1 MHEWTT
7 EQKLAIDGRSGTLL
21 VSAAAGS
28 GKTTVLVERVIQRLT
43 DLANPCPADRLVIV
57 TFTKAAA
64 AQMKERIDIALSKQ
78 IAQTGDPWLMKQQ
91 LLLQSAK
98 ICTIDSFCGDLVRE
112 NFHMLGI
119 SADYA
124 IADSGEL
131 ARFEDAAVKKVLAD
145 KYNSGDAVFK
155 ALSNTVSSG
164 GNDSALEGVIKSVY
178 NSVSSFPFPE
188 DELAK
193 LAEPY
198 RGNEPVSE
206 SIWGKFILSEASA
219 KLRYCQ
225 ELMEQCSEIL
235 SQPDDAVQAVADA
248 IGTLV
253 PEELAL
259 YRNMADMAD
268 VGKWDELYYALNY
281 RVYQRFTTKRN
292 LDATVKNSV
301 KSRRDRAKSV
311 ADKVKG
317 CVCVNSAD
325 FEKDRKALLPL
336 VECLVDCVVR
346 YSRELNEIKRLNEKF
361 DFGDIEHLALE
372 LLVERDGDTVQKT
385 QLAKSL
391 SETYAEIMVD
401 EYQDTNM
408 LQDMLFSAISDD
420 ENNLFFVG
428 DVKQSIYRFRQAMP
442 EIFLG
447 RRDNLSVFDG
457 ETYPARVNL
466 SSNFRSRNGVTSAVN
481 FVFEQLVSKQFGEIN
496 YDENERLNP
505 MAKYPPK
512 DTPDVELKLR
522 ENDEKESE
530 AEYIAKYIKELL
542 ASGKLIKDGDVQ
554 RSVKAG
560 DICILTRAKSHM
572 LSYAEAL
579 EELGIPAVCVVEGEL
594 SGSAEVRI
602 ILSLLRVLD
611 NPLQDI
617 QLTAV
622 MMSPL
627 FGFTAD
633 ELAVIRTGAKRGE
646 PVYRSVVAAADSGNT
661 RCREFLDRI
670 DSVRRI
676 SIGMGAAE
684 FMRRVYDE
692 TDILSIARALDE
704 PDQRVA
710 NLRSLL
716 DLAGSFDSTGACGLS
731 AFLRFLDTAEQKGT
745 EFNVSENSHA
755 VKIMTIHKS
764 KGLEFGVCILADMSR
779 SLIHAEKGGVVLSRN
794 LGLGMLLRESFSGK
808 SFYTLQ
814 FVAAEL
820 SSRLMDLS
828 EETRVLYVAMTRAK
842 EQLVIVATCDFEEK
856 LKTVSSAF
864 DKGGKA
870 LAYGYLSTASN
881 YIDWLLPIFTRHIDA
896 CDLRMYDDSGISS
909 LVLSPD
915 FSVGVSI
922 CKAGAQQDADAVPEN
937 ELKELFSPDEELK
950 KLIKERMEYVY
961 PYASL
966 TDAVAKKQASSFA
979 EDTFDEEFFASSRP
993 GFMSSGGLTA
1003 AQKGTLTHKYLQYCD
1018 LNTDDTESEIKRMVS
1033 EGKLSEQEAKE
1044 LKRDEIAAFISSD
1057 ICARIR
1063 ASSEVMREKKFA
1075 MLLPVC
1081 EAYPDLPD
1089 IVSDENIVVQGM
1101 LDLAFVEDSEIVIV
1115 DYKTDRGVSEDE
1127 ICSRH
1132 REQLTLYSKA
1142 MEKCT
1147 DYKVKAAYIYSL
1159 SLKKEIRVL

>member
-1 MHEWTT
+1 MPEWTA

-43 DLANPCPADRLVIV
+43 DLSNPCPADRLVIV

-64 AQMKERIDIALSKQ
+64 AQMKERIDTALSKQ
-78 IAQTGDPWLMKQQ
+78 IAKTGDPWLMKQQ

-119 SADYA
+119 SADYQ

-131 ARFEDAAVKKVLAD
+131 ARFEDTAVKKVLAE
-145 KYNSGDAVFK
+145 KYNSGDPVFK
-155 ALSNTVSSG
+155 ELSDTVSTG
-164 GNDSALEGVIKSVY
+164 GSDAALEGVIKSIY
-178 NSVSSFPFPE
+178 ASVSSFPFPE
-188 DELAK
+188 DEVAK

-198 RGNEPVSE
+198 RSSEPVGE
-206 SIWGKFILSEASA
+206 SIWGKYILKEASA

-225 ELMEQCSEIL
+225 ELMEQCSVIL
-235 SQPDDAVQAVADA
+235 SEPDTSVQEVADA
-248 IGTLV
+248 LGSLV
-253 PEELAL
+253 PEEIAL
-259 YRNMADMAD
+259 YRDMADMAD
-268 VGKWDELYYALNY
+268 KGNWDDLYYAVNY
-281 RVYQRFTTKRN
+281 RVYQPFTRKRK
-292 LDATVKNSV
+292 LDATIKNAVKQ
-301 KSRRDRAKSV
+301 RRDRAKAV
-311 ADKVKG
+311 ADKVKSYI
-317 CVCVNSAD
+317 CVNSLD

-336 VECLVDCVVR
+336 VECLSDCVVQ
-346 YSRELNEIKRLNEKF
+346 YSRELDKIKRLNEKF

-372 LLVERDGDTVQKT
+372 LLIERDGDNVSKT
-385 QLAKSL
+385 ALAQSL

-420 ENNLFFVG
+420 EKNLFFVG

-447 RRDNLSVFDG
+447 RRDKLKMFDG
-457 ETYPARVNL
+457 ENYPARVNL

-481 FVFEQLVSKQFGEIN
+481 FVFEQLMSDKLGEIT
-496 YDENERLNP
+496 YDENEHLNP
-505 MAKYPPK
+505 MAKYPHK
-512 DTPDVELKLR
+512 ETADVELRLR
-522 ENDEKESE
+522 EKDENESE
-530 AEYIAKYIKELL
+530 PEYIAKYIKSLL
-542 ASGKLIKDGDVQ
+542 ASGRYIKDGDGQ
-554 RSVKAG
+554 RPIVAG

-579 EELGIPAVCVVEGEL
+579 EEAGIPAVCVVEGEL

-627 FGFTAD
+627 FGFTAS
-633 ELAVIRTGAKRGE
+633 ELAEIRTGVKKGE
-646 PVYRSVVAAADSGNT
+646 PVYRSVVAASDSGNM

-670 DSVRRI
+670 DAVRRI

-684 FMRRVYDE
+684 FLRRIYDE

-710 NLRSLL
+710 NLWSLL

-779 SLIHAEKGGVVLSRN
+779 SLIHAEKGSVVLSRN
-794 LGLGMLLRESFSGK
+794 LGLGMLLREKFSGK
-808 SFYTLQ
+808 SLYTLP
-814 FVAAEL
+814 FVASDL
-820 SSRLMDLS
+820 SARLMDLS

-842 EQLVIVATCDFEEK
+842 EQLVIIGTCDFEEK

-864 DKGGKA
+864 DKYGKG
-870 LAYGYLSTASN
+870 LTYGYASSASN

-896 CDLRMYDDSGISS
+896 CDLRMYDDNGISS

-915 FSVGVSI
+915 FAVDVSVI
-922 CKAGAQQDADAVPEN
+922 KAGAAETEG
-937 ELKELFSPDEELK
+937 ELQEIETSEAIQPDDELM

-966 TDAVAKKQASSFA
+966 TDAVAKKQASGFA
-979 EDTFDEEFFASSRP
+979 DDNFEEEFFASSRP
-993 GFMSSGGLTA
+993 GFMNSGGLTA

-1018 LNTDDTESEIKRMVS
+1018 FCDDDTEKQIMRMVAD
-1033 EGKLSEQEAKE
+1033 GIFSEQEAKE
-1044 LKRDEIAAFISSD
+1044 LKRDEIAAFMSSD

-1063 ASSEVMREKKFA
+1063 ASAEVMREKKFA
-1075 MLLPVC
+1075 MLLPVR

-1089 IVSDENIVVQGM
+1089 IVSGESIVVQGM
-1101 LDLAFVEDSEIVIV
+1101 LDIAFVENSEIVIV
-1115 DYKTDRGVSEDE
+1115 DYKTDRGVTEEE
-1127 ICSRH
+1127 ICNRH
-1132 REQLTLYSKA
+1132 RDQLTLYSKA

>member
-1 MHEWTT
+1 MPEWTQ
-7 EQKLAIDGRSGTLL
+7 EQKLAIDGRAGTLL

-43 DLANPCPADRLVIV
+43 DIANPCPADKLVIV

-78 IAQTGDPWLMKQQ
+78 IAKTGDPWLMKQQ

-119 SADYA
+119 SADYQ

-131 ARFEDAAVKKVLAD
+131 ARFEDTAVKKVLAD
-145 KYNSGDAVFK
+145 KYNSGDGIFK
-155 ALSNTVSSG
+155 ELSNTVSSG
-164 GNDSALEGVIKSVY
+164 ESDTALEEVIKAVY
-178 NSVSSFPFPE
+178 DSVSAFPFPE
-188 DELAK
+188 DELFK
-193 LAEPY
+193 LVEPY
-198 RGNEPVSE
+198 RGNESVSE
-206 SIWGKFILSEASA
+206 SVWGKYILSEASE

-225 ELMEQCSEIL
+225 ELMEQCSDML
-235 SQPDDAVQAVADA
+235 SEPDTAVQEVAEA
-248 IGTLV
+248 LGTLV
-253 PEELAL
+253 PEEIAL
-259 YRNMADMAD
+259 YRDMADMAD
-268 VGKWDELYYALNY
+268 SGKWDELYYAINY
-281 RVYQRFTTKRN
+281 RVYQPFTRKRK
-292 LDATVKNSV
+292 LDTTIKNAVKQ
-301 KSRRDRAKSV
+301 RRDRAKEI
-311 ADKVKG
+311 ADKLKG
-317 CVCVNSAD
+317 YVCVNSAD

-336 VECLVDCVVR
+336 VECLIDCVVQ
-346 YSRELNEIKRLNEKF
+346 YSRELGKIKRLNEKL

-372 LLVERDGDTVQKT
+372 LLIERDGDCVRKT
-385 QLAKSL
+385 PLAESL

-408 LQDMLFSAISDD
+408 LQDMLFSAISDN

-447 RRDNLSVFDG
+447 RRDNLAMFDG
-457 ETYPARVNL
+457 ENYPARVNL

-481 FVFEQLVSKQFGEIN
+481 FVFEQLMSKKLGEII
-496 YDENERLNP
+496 YDENEQLNP
-505 MAKYPPK
+505 MASYPPK
-512 DTPDVELKLR
+512 ETADVELLLR
-522 ENDEKESE
+522 EKDENESE
-530 AEYIAKYIKELL
+530 AKYIAKYIKSLL
-542 ASGKLIKDGDVQ
+542 SSGKLIKDGDAQ
-554 RSVKAG
+554 RRVVAG

-572 LSYAEAL
+572 LDYAEAL
-579 EELGIPAVCVVEGEL
+579 ETAGIPAVCVVEGEL

-627 FGFTAD
+627 FGFTAS
-633 ELAVIRTGAKRGE
+633 ELAEIRTGVRKGE
-646 PVYRSVVAAADSGNT
+646 PVYRSVVASADRGNN
-661 RCREFLDRI
+661 RCREFLDKI
-670 DSVRRI
+670 DVIRRI

-684 FMRRVYDE
+684 FMRRIYDE
-692 TDILSIARALDE
+692 TDILSIANALDE

-710 NLRSLL
+710 NLWSLL

-731 AFLRFLDTAEQKGT
+731 AFIRFLDTAEQKGT

-764 KGLEFGVCILADMSR
+764 KGLEFPVCILADMSR
-779 SLIHAEKGGVVLSRN
+779 SLVHAEKGGVVLSRN
-794 LGLGMLLRESFSGK
+794 IGLGMLLREQFSGK
-808 SFYTLQ
+808 SLYTLP
-814 FVAAEL
+814 FVAADL
-820 SSRLMDLS
+820 NSRLMDLS

-864 DKGGKA
+864 DKSGKG
-870 LAYGYLSTASN
+870 LAYGYSSSVSN

-896 CDLRMYDDSGISS
+896 CDLRMYDDNGISS
-909 LVLSPD
+909 LVVSPD
-915 FSVGVSI
+915 FSVAVSV
-922 CKAGAQQDADAVPEN
+922 CKAGAMPEIKTVT
-937 ELKELFSPDEELK
+937 EAESGETFSPDNDLMQI
-950 KLIKERMEYVY
+950 IKERMAYVY

-966 TDAVAKKQASSFA
+966 TDAVAKKQASGFA
-979 EDTFDEEFFASSRP
+979 DDAFDEEYFASSRP
-993 GFMSSGGLTA
+993 GFMNSGGLTA
-1003 AQKGTLTHKYLQYCD
+1003 AQKGTLTHKFLQYCD
-1018 LNTDDTESEIKRMVS
+1018 FAETDTQSQIVRMVAD
-1033 EGKLSEQEAKE
+1033 GVFSEQEAKE
-1044 LKRDEIAAFISSD
+1044 LKRDEIAAFMSSD
-1057 ICARIR
+1057 ICSRIR
-1063 ASSEVMREKKFA
+1063 VATEIMREKKFA

-1089 IVSDENIVVQGM
+1089 TVSDENIVVQGM
-1101 LDLAFVEDSEIVIV
+1101 LDLAFVENGEVVIV
-1115 DYKTDRGVSEDE
+1115 DYKTDRGVGEEE
-1127 ICSRH
+1127 ICNRH

>member
-1 MHEWTT
+1 MPEWTA
-7 EQKLAIDGRSGTLL
+7 EQKLAIDGREGTLL

-78 IAQTGDPWLMKQQ
+78 IALTGDPWLMKQQ
-91 LLLQSAK
+91 ILLQSAK

-119 SADYA
+119 SADYQ

-131 ARFEDAAVKKVLAD
+131 ARFEDTAVKKVLAD
-145 KYNSGDAVFK
+145 KYNSGDSVFK
-155 ALSNTVSSG
+155 ELSNTVSSG
-164 GNDSALEGVIKSVY
+164 RSDAALEEVIKSVY
-178 NSVSSFPFPE
+178 KSVSSFPFPE

-198 RGNEPVSE
+198 KGNEPVNE
-206 SIWGKFILSEASA
+206 SIWGKYILTESSA

-235 SQPDDAVQAVADA
+235 SQPDTAVQEVAEA

-253 PEELAL
+253 PEEIAL
-259 YRNMADMAD
+259 YRGMADMAD
-268 VGKWDELYYALNY
+268 SGKWDELYYAINY
-281 RVYQRFTTKRN
+281 RVYQPFTRKRKI
-292 LDATVKNSV
+292 DATIKNAVKQ
-301 KSRRDRAKSV
+301 RRDRAKDI

-317 CVCVNSAD
+317 YICVNSAD
-325 FEKDRKALLPL
+325 FEKDRKILLPL
-336 VECLVDCVVR
+336 VECLIECVVE
-346 YSRELNEIKRLNEKF
+346 YSRELNRIKRLNEKF

-372 LLVERDGDTVQKT
+372 LLIERDGDTVSKT
-385 QLAKSL
+385 ALAKSL

-420 ENNLFFVG
+420 EKNLFFVG

-447 RRDNLSVFDG
+447 RRDCLDMFDG
-457 ETYPARVNL
+457 SNYPARVNL

-481 FVFEQLVSKQFGEIN
+481 FVFEQLMSKKLGEII
-496 YDENERLNP
+496 YDENEQLNP
-505 MAKYPPK
+505 MANYPPK
-512 DTPDVELKLR
+512 DTPDVELRLR
-522 ENDEKESE
+522 EKDEFETE
-530 AEYIAKYIKELL
+530 PEYIAKYIKDLIS
-542 ASGKLIKDGDVQ
+542 SGKLIKDGDAQ
-554 RSVKAG
+554 RPVVAG

-579 EELGIPAVCVVEGEL
+579 EDIGIPAVCVVEGEL

-627 FGFTAD
+627 FGFTAG
-633 ELAVIRTGAKRGE
+633 ELAEIRMGVKKGE
-646 PVYRSVVAAADSGNT
+646 PVYRSVVAAADRGNK
-661 RCREFLDRI
+661 RCREFLERI
-670 DSVRRI
+670 DAVRRI

-684 FMRRVYDE
+684 FLRRIYDE
-692 TDILSIARALDE
+692 TDIMSVARALDE
-704 PDQRVA
+704 PDQRIA
-710 NLRSLL
+710 NLWSLL
-716 DLAGSFDSTGACGLS
+716 DFAGSFDSTGACGLS

-779 SLIHAEKGGVVLSRN
+779 SLIHAEKGSVVLSRN

-808 SFYTLQ
+808 SLFTLP
-814 FVAAEL
+814 FVAADL

-864 DKGGKA
+864 EKSRKG
-870 LAYGYLSTASN
+870 LSYGYASTASN

-896 CDLRMYDDSGISS
+896 CDLRMYNDEGVSS
-909 LVLSPD
+909 LVVSPD
-915 FSVGVSI
+915 FSLSVSVS
-922 CKAGAQQDADAVPEN
+922 KAGNLPDADCVEEAEKVQTPPPDA
-937 ELKELFSPDEELK
+937 ELM
-950 KLIKERMEYVY
+950 KLIKERMAYIY

-966 TDAVAKKQASSFA
+966 TEAVAKKQASGFA
-979 EDTFDEEFFASSRP
+979 DDSFDEEFFASSRP
-993 GFMSSGGLTA
+993 GFMNSGGLTA
-1003 AQKGTLTHKYLQYCD
+1003 AQKGTLTHKFLQYCD
-1018 LNTDDTESEIKRMVS
+1018 FGNSDTEAQILRMVAD
-1033 EGKLSEQEAKE
+1033 GVFSEQEAKE
-1044 LKRDEIAAFISSD
+1044 LKRDEIAEFMSSD
-1057 ICARIR
+1057 ICARIN
-1063 ASSEVMREKKFA
+1063 ASGEIMREKKFA
-1075 MLLPVC
+1075 MLLPVR

-1089 IVSDENIVVQGM
+1089 IVSGESIVVQGM
-1101 LDLAFVEDSEIVIV
+1101 LDLAFVEDGEIVIV
-1115 DYKTDRGVSEDE
+1115 DYKTDRGVTEAE
-1127 ICSRH
+1127 ICERH
-1132 REQLTLYSKA
+1132 RGQLTLYSKA

-1159 SLKKEIRVL
+1159 SLKKEVRVL